1 MYGMNQNIT
10 SLWQNTFYRFILIG
24 ILNTIFGY
32 GVYAALILTSVE
44 YHVALTVSTILGVLF
59 NFKTTGTIVFRN
71 NKKRLIFRFVVMY
84 GIIYV
89 LNQIV
94 LTLLVRANIN
104 ELVSQAIVLPVMVV
118 LAFSMNRR
126 FVFKRYDC
134 SHH

>member
-1 MYGMNQNIT
+1 MNQNIT
-10 SLWQNTFYRFILIG
+10 SIWQNTFYRFILIG

-71 NKKRLIFRFVVMY
+71 NKKRLIFRFVAMY

-94 LTLLVRANIN
+94 LTLLVRADIN

>member
-1 MYGMNQNIT
+1 MNQNIT

>member
-1 MYGMNQNIT
+1 MNQNI
-10 SLWQNTFYRFILIG
+10 
-24 ILNTIFGY
+24 
-32 GVYAALILTSVE
+32 ALILTSVE

-71 NKKRLIFRFVVMY
+71 NKKRLIFRFVAMY

-94 LTLLVRANIN
+94 LTLLVRADIN